1 MGSSSDLPGDAGQL
15 AGAVSQW
22 VRSTA
27 DVLRDVQHVL
37 EAVQF
42 GATTNPIDLVP
53 KDLLPRVRECRAQ
66 APTIEG
72 VRAWLDVLLRDGDQD
87 KTD

>member
-1 MGSSSDLPGDAGQL
+1 MGSSSDLPDAGQL

-37 EAVQF
+37 EVVQF
-42 GATTNPIDLVP
+42 GTTAIPIDLVP

-66 APTIEG
+66 APTVEG
-72 VRAWLDVLLRDGDQD
+72 VRAWLDVMKRDKEQD